1 VPYRVVLS
9 DEAARQI
16 RELPQSVQRQ
26 VIAKIEALAAEP
38 RPAGSKKLVGQEG
51 LWRVRSGDYRILY
64 TIDGGELLVLV
75 VLVQHRRDV
84 YRRLRS
90 RR

>member
-1 VPYRVVLS
+1 MPYRVVVS

-16 RELPQSVQRQ
+16 RKLPQTAQRL
-26 VIAKIEALAAEP
+26 VIARIEALAAEP
-38 RPAGSKKLVGQEG
+38 RPARSKKLAGEAD
-51 LWRVRSGDYRILY
+51 LWRVRAGDYRIIY
-64 TIDGGELLVLV
+64 TINGGELLVLV
-75 VLVQHRRDV
+75 VLVQRRRDV